1 MLCTIMTDFIFYF
14 KLGWFHIL
22 SLDALDHLYFIA
34 VLTIIYTFSSW
45 KRVLVLITAFTIGHA
60 CTLFLSALDLLRFND
75 QYVEFAIPCTI
86 FISAAVNLWRRD
98 GLVKAGRI
106 QYFLA
111 LFFGLVHGM
120 GYANAI
126 RFMLSSDQH
135 IFSSLLSFNIGLE
148 SGQIFVVLFVLF
160 VGWFVQ
166 RMKLFSQRDW
176 VLIFSSV
183 IFGLSFQM
191 AIERFPFF
199 IK

>member
-1 MLCTIMTDFIFYF
+1 MTDFIFYF

-22 SLDALDHLYFIA
+22 SLNALDHLYFIA
-34 VLTIIYTFSSW
+34 VLSIIYTFSSW
-45 KRVLVLITAFTIGHA
+45 KKVLVLITAFTIGHA
-60 CTLFLSALDLLRFND
+60 ITLFLSALDILRFND

-86 FISAAVNLWRRD
+86 FISAGVNLWRRD
-98 GLVKAGRI
+98 GLGEAGRI
-106 QYFLA
+106 QYLLA
-111 LFFGLVHGM
+111 ILFGLVHGM
-120 GYANAI
+120 GFANAI

-135 IFSSLLSFNIGLE
+135 IISSLLTFNIGLE

-160 VGWFVQ
+160 IGWFVQ

-176 VLIFSSV
+176 VLIFSSI

-191 AIERFPFF
+191 AVERFPFF

>member
-1 MLCTIMTDFIFYF
+1 MTDFIFYF

-34 VLTIIYTFSSW
+34 VLSIIYTFSSW

-60 CTLFLSALDLLRFND
+60 ITLFVSALDILRFND

-86 FISAAVNLWRRD
+86 FISAGVNLWRRD
-98 GLVKAGRI
+98 GSGEAGRI
-106 QYFLA
+106 QYLLA
-111 LFFGLVHGM
+111 ILFGLVHGM
-120 GYANAI
+120 GFANAI

-135 IFSSLLSFNIGLE
+135 IISSLLSFNIGLE
-148 SGQIFVVLFVLF
+148 SGQIFVVLFMLF

-176 VLIFSSV
+176 VLIFSSI

>member
-1 MLCTIMTDFIFYF
+1 MTDFIFYF

-22 SLDALDHLYFIA
+22 ILDAFDHLYFIA
-34 VLTIIYTFSSW
+34 VLSIIYTFSSW

-60 CTLFLSALDLLRFND
+60 ITLFLSALDILRFND

-86 FISAAVNLWRRD
+86 FISAGVNLWRRD
-98 GLVKAGRI
+98 GLAEAARI
-106 QYFLA
+106 QYLLA
-111 LFFGLVHGM
+111 ILFGLVHGM
-120 GYANAI
+120 GFANAI

-135 IFSSLLSFNIGLE
+135 IISSLLSFNIGLE
-148 SGQIFVVLFVLF
+148 SGQIFVVLLVLF

-176 VLIFSSV
+176 VLIFSSI

-191 AIERFPFF
+191 AIERFLFF

>member
-1 MLCTIMTDFIFYF
+1 M
-14 KLGWFHIL
+14 
-22 SLDALDHLYFIA
+22 DHLYFIA

-45 KRVLVLITAFTIGHA
+45 KRVVVLITAFTIGHA
-60 CTLFLSALDLLRFND
+60 ITLFLSALDILRFND

-86 FISAAVNLWRRD
+86 FISAGVNLWRRD
-98 GLVKAGRI
+98 GLGEAGRI
-106 QYFLA
+106 QYLLA
-111 LFFGLVHGM
+111 ILFGLVHGM
-120 GYANAI
+120 GFANAI

-135 IFSSLLSFNIGLE
+135 IISSLLSFNIGLE
-148 SGQIFVVLFVLF
+148 SGQIFVVLFMLF

-176 VLIFSSV
+176 VLIFSSI

-191 AIERFPFF
+191 AIERFLFF

>member
-1 MLCTIMTDFIFYF
+1 MTDFIFYF

-22 SLDALDHLYFIA
+22 SLDAFDHLYFIA
-34 VLTIIYTFSSW
+34 VLSIIYTFSSW

-60 CTLFLSALDLLRFND
+60 ITLFLSALDILRFND

-86 FISAAVNLWRRD
+86 FISAGVNLWRRD
-98 GLVKAGRI
+98 GFGEASRI
-106 QYFLA
+106 QYLLA
-111 LFFGLVHGM
+111 ILFGLVHGM
-120 GYANAI
+120 GFANAI

-135 IFSSLLSFNIGLE
+135 IISSLLSFNIGLE
-148 SGQIFVVLFVLF
+148 SGQIFVILLVLF

-176 VLIFSSV
+176 VLIFSSI

-191 AIERFPFF
+191 AIERFPFL
-199 IK
+199 

>member
-1 MLCTIMTDFIFYF
+1 MTDFIFYF

-22 SLDALDHLYFIA
+22 SLNALDHLYFIA
-34 VLTIIYTFSSW
+34 VLSIIYTFSSW
-45 KRVLVLITAFTIGHA
+45 KKVLVLITAFTIGHA
-60 CTLFLSALDLLRFND
+60 ITLFLSALDILRFND

-86 FISAAVNLWRRD
+86 FISAGVNLWRRD
-98 GLVKAGRI
+98 GLGEAGRI
-106 QYFLA
+106 QYLLA
-111 LFFGLVHGM
+111 ILFGLVHGM
-120 GYANAI
+120 GFANAI

-135 IFSSLLSFNIGLE
+135 IISSLLSFNIGLE

-160 VGWFVQ
+160 IGWFVQ

-176 VLIFSSV
+176 VLIFSSI

-191 AIERFPFF
+191 AVERFPFF

>member
-1 MLCTIMTDFIFYF
+1 MTDFIFYF

-22 SLDALDHLYFIA
+22 SLDAFDHLYFIA
-34 VLTIIYTFSSW
+34 VLSIIYTFSSW

-60 CTLFLSALDLLRFND
+60 ITLFLSALDILRFND

-86 FISAAVNLWRRD
+86 FISAGVNLWRRD
-98 GLVKAGRI
+98 GLAEAARI
-106 QYFLA
+106 QYLLA
-111 LFFGLVHGM
+111 ILFGLVHGM
-120 GYANAI
+120 GFANAI

-135 IFSSLLSFNIGLE
+135 IISSLLSFNIGLE
-148 SGQIFVVLFVLF
+148 SGQIFVVLLVLF

-176 VLIFSSV
+176 VLIFSSI

-191 AIERFPFF
+191 AIERFLFF

>member
-1 MLCTIMTDFIFYF
+1 MTDFIFYF

-34 VLTIIYTFSSW
+34 VLSIIYTFSSW
-45 KRVLVLITAFTIGHA
+45 KRVVVLITAFTIGHA
-60 CTLFLSALDLLRFND
+60 ITLFLSALDILRFND

-86 FISAAVNLWRRD
+86 FISAGVNLWRRD
-98 GLVKAGRI
+98 GLGEAGRI
-106 QYFLA
+106 QYLLA
-111 LFFGLVHGM
+111 ILFGLVHGM
-120 GYANAI
+120 GFANAI

-135 IFSSLLSFNIGLE
+135 IISSLLTFNIGLE

-160 VGWFVQ
+160 IGWFVQ

-176 VLIFSSV
+176 VLIFSSI

-191 AIERFPFF
+191 AVERFPFF

>member
-1 MLCTIMTDFIFYF
+1 MTDFIFYF

-34 VLTIIYTFSSW
+34 VLSIIYTFSSW

-98 GLVKAGRI
+98 GLVKAGRV

-176 VLIFSSV
+176 VLIFSSI

>member
-1 MLCTIMTDFIFYF
+1 MTDFIFYF

-22 SLDALDHLYFIA
+22 SLNALDHLYFIA
-34 VLTIIYTFSSW
+34 VLSIIYTFSSW
-45 KRVLVLITAFTIGHA
+45 KKVLVLITAFTIGHA
-60 CTLFLSALDLLRFND
+60 ITLFLSALDILRFND

-86 FISAAVNLWRRD
+86 FISAGVNLWRRD
-98 GLVKAGRI
+98 GSGEAGRI
-106 QYFLA
+106 QYLLA
-111 LFFGLVHGM
+111 ILFGLVHGM
-120 GYANAI
+120 GFANAI

-135 IFSSLLSFNIGLE
+135 IISSLLSFNIGLE
-148 SGQIFVVLFVLF
+148 SGQIFVVLFMLF

-176 VLIFSSV
+176 VLIFSSI

-191 AIERFPFF
+191 AVERFPFF

>member
-1 MLCTIMTDFIFYF
+1 MTDFIFYF

-34 VLTIIYTFSSW
+34 VLTIIYTFYSW
-45 KRVLVLITAFTIGHA
+45 KRVVVLITAFTIGHA
-60 CTLFLSALDLLRFND
+60 ITLFLSALDILRFND

-86 FISAAVNLWRRD
+86 FISAGVNLWRRD
-98 GLVKAGRI
+98 GLAEAGRI
-106 QYFLA
+106 QYLLA
-111 LFFGLVHGM
+111 ILFGLVHGM
-120 GYANAI
+120 GFANAI

-135 IFSSLLSFNIGLE
+135 IISSLLSFNIGLE
-148 SGQIFVVLFVLF
+148 SGQIFVVLFMLF

-166 RMKLFSQRDW
+166 RMKLFSKRDW
-176 VLIFSSV
+176 VLIFSSI

>member
-1 MLCTIMTDFIFYF
+1 MADFIFYF

-22 SLDALDHLYFIA
+22 SLDALDHLYFIT
-34 VLTIIYTFSSW
+34 VLTIVYTFSSW

-60 CTLFLSALDLLRFND
+60 ITLFLSALDILRFND

-98 GLVKAGRI
+98 GFWEASRI
-106 QYFLA
+106 QYLLA
-111 LFFGLVHGM
+111 ILFGLVHGM
-120 GYANAI
+120 GFANAI

-135 IFSSLLSFNIGLE
+135 IISSLLSFNIGLE
-148 SGQIFVVLFVLF
+148 SGQIFVVLLVLF

-176 VLIFSSV
+176 VLIFSSI

-191 AIERFPFF
+191 AIERFPFL
-199 IK
+199 

>member
-1 MLCTIMTDFIFYF
+1 MTDFIFYF

-22 SLDALDHLYFIA
+22 SLDAFDHLYFIA
-34 VLTIIYTFSSW
+34 VLSIIYTFSSW

-60 CTLFLSALDLLRFND
+60 ITLFLSALDILRFND

-86 FISAAVNLWRRD
+86 FISAGVNLLRRD
-98 GLVKAGRI
+98 GLAEAGRI
-106 QYFLA
+106 QYLLA
-111 LFFGLVHGM
+111 ILFGLVHGM
-120 GYANAI
+120 GFANAI

-135 IFSSLLSFNIGLE
+135 IISSLLSFNIGLE
-148 SGQIFVVLFVLF
+148 SGQIFVVLLVLF

-176 VLIFSSV
+176 VLIFSSI

-191 AIERFPFF
+191 AIERFLFF

>member
-98 GLVKAGRI
+98 GLVKAGRV

-135 IFSSLLSFNIGLE
+135 IISSLLSFNIGLE

>member
-1 MLCTIMTDFIFYF
+1 MTDFIFYF

-60 CTLFLSALDLLRFND
+60 ITLFVSALDILRFND

-86 FISAAVNLWRRD
+86 CISAGVNLWRRD
-98 GLVKAGRI
+98 GLGEAGRI
-106 QYFLA
+106 QYLLA
-111 LFFGLVHGM
+111 ILFGLVHGM
-120 GYANAI
+120 GFANAI
-126 RFMLSSDQH
+126 RFMLSSNQH
-135 IFSSLLSFNIGLE
+135 IISSLLSFNIGLE
-148 SGQIFVVLFVLF
+148 SGQIFVVLIVLF
-160 VGWFVQ
+160 VGWFIQ

-176 VLIFSSV
+176 VLIFSSI
-183 IFGLSFQM
+183 IFGLSLQM

>member
-1 MLCTIMTDFIFYF
+1 MTDFIFYF

-22 SLDALDHLYFIA
+22 SLDAFDHLYFIA
-34 VLTIIYTFSSW
+34 VLSIIYTFSSW

-60 CTLFLSALDLLRFND
+60 ITLFLSALDILRFND

-86 FISAAVNLWRRD
+86 FISAGVNLWRRD
-98 GLVKAGRI
+98 GLAEAGRI
-106 QYFLA
+106 QYLLA
-111 LFFGLVHGM
+111 ILFGLVHGM
-120 GYANAI
+120 GFANAI

-135 IFSSLLSFNIGLE
+135 IISSLLSFNIGLE
-148 SGQIFVVLFVLF
+148 SGQIFVVLLVLF

-176 VLIFSSV
+176 VLIFSSI

-191 AIERFPFF
+191 AIERFLFF

>member
-1 MLCTIMTDFIFYF
+1 MTDFIFYF

-34 VLTIIYTFSSW
+34 VLSIIYTFSSW
-45 KRVLVLITAFTIGHA
+45 KRVVVLITAFTIGHA
-60 CTLFLSALDLLRFND
+60 ITLFLSALDILRFND

-86 FISAAVNLWRRD
+86 FISAGVNLWRRD
-98 GLVKAGRI
+98 GSGEAGRI
-106 QYFLA
+106 QYLLA
-111 LFFGLVHGM
+111 ILFGLVHGM
-120 GYANAI
+120 GFANAI

-135 IFSSLLSFNIGLE
+135 IISSLLTFNIGLE

-160 VGWFVQ
+160 IGWFVQ

-176 VLIFSSV
+176 VLIFSSI

-191 AIERFPFF
+191 AVERFPFF

>member
-1 MLCTIMTDFIFYF
+1 MTDFIFYF

-45 KRVLVLITAFTIGHA
+45 KRVVVLITAFTIGHA
-60 CTLFLSALDLLRFND
+60 ITLFLSALDILRFND

-86 FISAAVNLWRRD
+86 FISAGVNLWRRD
-98 GLVKAGRI
+98 GLAEAARI
-106 QYFLA
+106 QYLLA
-111 LFFGLVHGM
+111 ILFGLVHGM
-120 GYANAI
+120 GFANAI

-135 IFSSLLSFNIGLE
+135 IISSLLSFNIGLE
-148 SGQIFVVLFVLF
+148 SGQIFVVLLVLF

-176 VLIFSSV
+176 VLIFSSI

-191 AIERFPFF
+191 AIERFLFF

>member
-1 MLCTIMTDFIFYF
+1 MTDFIFYF

-60 CTLFLSALDLLRFND
+60 ITLFLSALDILRFND

-86 FISAAVNLWRRD
+86 FISAGVNLWRRD
-98 GLVKAGRI
+98 GLAEASWI
-106 QYFLA
+106 QYLLA
-111 LFFGLVHGM
+111 ILFGLVHGM
-120 GYANAI
+120 GFANAI

-135 IFSSLLSFNIGLE
+135 IISSLLSFNIGLE
-148 SGQIFVVLFVLF
+148 SGQIFVVLLVLF

-176 VLIFSSV
+176 VLIFSSI